1 MYVIGLTGGIG
12 SGKSVVA
19 QYFKRLGT
27 EVIDADIAARKIVE
41 KGSPALTKIVE
52 HFGVET
58 LNSDSTLNRA
68 FLRTRIFNDP
78 QERLWLEALLHP
90 LIRTWIQH
98 ALSIAVGPYTILETP
113 LLLETAQHLL
123 TDRILVIDTPEEL
136 QIRRA
141 SNRDNNNEEQI
152 RAIMK
157 TQLPREERRGKADD
171 ILDNSGSLDHIE
183 RQVTELHHKYLTLA
197 AQKKGAGT

>member
-12 SGKSVVA
+12 SGKGAVA

-27 EVIDADIAARKIVE
+27 EVIDADIAARKVVE
-41 KGSPALTKIVE
+41 KGSPALTNIVE
-52 HFGVET
+52 HFGIKT

-68 FLRTRIFNDP
+68 FLRTQIFNNP

-90 LIRTWIQH
+90 LIRTWIQQ
-98 ALSIAVGPYTILETP
+98 ALSIAMGPYTLLETP
-113 LLLETAQHLL
+113 LLLETDQHLL
-123 TDRILVIDTPEEL
+123 VDRILVVDTPEEL

-141 SNRDNNNEEQI
+141 SHRDNNIEEQI

-171 ILDNSGSLDHIE
+171 ILDNSGSLHHIE
-183 RQVTELHHKYLTLA
+183 RQVTELHHKYLMLA
-197 AQKKGAGT
+197 AQKKRAGT

>member
-1 MYVIGLTGGIG
+1 MFVIGLTGGIG
-12 SGKSVVA
+12 SGKSA
-19 QYFKRLGT
+19 AAKHFKRLGI
-27 EVIDADIAARKIVE
+27 EVIDADIAARKVVE

-68 FLRTRIFNDP
+68 FLRTQIFKDP
-78 QERLWLEALLHP
+78 QERRWLEALLHP
-90 LIRTWIQH
+90 LIRTWIQQ
-98 ALSIAVGPYTILETP
+98 ALSIAMEPYTILETP
-113 LLLETAQHLL
+113 LLLETDQHLL
-123 TDRILVIDTPEEL
+123 VDRILVVDTPEEL

-141 SNRDNNNEEQI
+141 SNRDNNIKEQI

-157 TQLPREERRGKADD
+157 TQLPREERLDKADD

-183 RQVTELHHKYLTLA
+183 RQVTELHHKYLALA

>member
-1 MYVIGLTGGIG
+1 MFVIGLTGGIG
-12 SGKSVVA
+12 SGKSA
-19 QYFKRLGT
+19 AAEYFKRLGIDI
-27 EVIDADIAARKIVE
+27 IDADIAARKVVE

-58 LNSDSTLNRA
+58 LNSDNTLNRA
-68 FLRTRIFNDP
+68 FLRTQVFNNP
-78 QERLWLEALLHP
+78 QERLWLETLLHP
-90 LIRTWIQH
+90 LIRVWMQQ
-98 ALSIAVGPYTILETP
+98 ALSNTTGPYTILETP
-113 LLLETAQHLL
+113 LLLETDQHLL
-123 TDRILVIDTPEEL
+123 VDRVLVIDAPEEL
-136 QIRRA
+136 QMTRA
-141 SNRDNNNEEQI
+141 SNRDNNIEEQI

-157 TQLPREERRGKADD
+157 TQLPREERLDKADD

>member
-12 SGKSVVA
+12 CGKSAVA
-19 QYFKRLGT
+19 QYFKRLGIG
-27 EVIDADIAARKIVE
+27 VIDADIAARKFVE

-68 FLRTRIFNDP
+68 FLRTQIFIDP

-90 LIRTWIQH
+90 LIRTWIQQ
-98 ALSIAVGPYTILETP
+98 ALSIAMGPYTILETP
-113 LLLETAQHLL
+113 LLLETDQHLL
-123 TDRILVIDTPEEL
+123 VDRILVVDTPEKL

-141 SNRDNNNEEQI
+141 SNRDNNIEEQI

-157 TQLPREERRGKADD
+157 TQLPREERLGKADD
-171 ILDNSGSLDHIE
+171 VLDNSGSLDHIE
-183 RQVTELHHKYLTLA
+183 RQVTELHYKYLTLA
-197 AQKKGAGT
+197 AQKKRAGT